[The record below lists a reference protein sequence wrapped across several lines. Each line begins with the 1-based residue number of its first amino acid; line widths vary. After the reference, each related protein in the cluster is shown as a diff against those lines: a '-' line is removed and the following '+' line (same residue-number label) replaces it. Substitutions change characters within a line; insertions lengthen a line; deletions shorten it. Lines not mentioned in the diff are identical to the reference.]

1 MNAAGFRAGT
11 LAACLVLGFLVR
23 AAAWGSFDTILPLER
38 LYVDEEIYSSGSM
51 FGEDGAFDRPP
62 GQFLLCR
69 LLLHQGVGAARCAMS
84 FISLIPAL
92 ALAFSARGRW
102 GAAAALALSMEPSLV
117 LAGLQLLPEAPAA
130 AFVSLA
136 LALFARG
143 GAAGPG
149 LLTGIA
155 SLFRPEMLLAALL
168 IPFSRCGRRRTA
180 FFAGSALAPVL
191 PLIAVNL
198 FSGSGPVL
206 AANGAENLWLGS
218 SLDLLRIPP
227 GMEFEQL
234 MAVSPA
240 GGDTFLSR
248 WASAVTADPAGAAV
262 FAARKLF
269 ASLELPGPG
278 RNVDSRGIY
287 SGTGLVWLLPLTGG
301 ALCLGISRAMKGRRP
316 AGLAEAGIASLL
328 LSAAIFFPAERYRA
342 AFMPF
347 LFFLA
352 ASRPPDRTDAI
363 PSAGVAVLVLLCS
376 VFPLDSTRPGLNY
389 LIRAGKEL
397 DDGFYGEAMADLRR
411 ASLAGFEGADLHNLR
426 AVAMAAGGD
435 SEGSLNEFEAAIEAA
450 PSAPTLWRN
459 YAVALYSTGRT
470 GEACQAASRAV
481 SLRPSLRSD
490 LAPLLR

>member
-1 MNAAGFRAGT
+1 VKEAGFRRWT
-11 LAACLVLGFLVR
+11 LAACLFLGFLAR
-23 AAAWGSFDTILPLER
+23 AAAWGALDAILPLER

-69 LLLHQGVGAARCAMS
+69 VLLAPGVEAARYAMS

-92 ALAFSARGRW
+92 SLAFSARGRW
-102 GAAAALALSMEPSLV
+102 GAAAALALSVEPSLV

-130 AFVSLA
+130 AFISMA
-136 LALFARG
+136 LARFARG
-143 GAAGPG
+143 GTAGPG
-149 LLTGIA
+149 FLTGIA
-155 SLFRPEMLLAALL
+155 SLFRPEILLAAVLL
-168 IPFSRCGRRRTA
+168 PFSRCGGRRTA

-191 PLIAVNL
+191 PLIAVNM

-234 MAVSPA
+234 MAVGPA
-240 GGDTFLSR
+240 RGDAFLCR
-248 WASAVTADPAGAAV
+248 WASAVIADPAGTAV

-278 RNVDSRGIY
+278 RNVDSRDIY
-287 SGTGLVWLLPLTGG
+287 TRTGLAWLLPLTGG
-301 ALCLGISRAMKGRRP
+301 ALCLGISRVMKGIGS

-342 AFMPF
+342 AQMPF

-352 ASRPPDRTDAI
+352 ASRPPDRKDAI
-363 PSAGVAVLVLLCS
+363 PSAGVAVAVILCS
-376 VFPLDSTRPGLNY
+376 VFPLNSTRPGLNY
-389 LIRAGKEL
+389 LIRAGKDL
-397 DDGFYGEAMADLRR
+397 DYGFYGEAMADLRS

-435 SEGSLNEFEAAIEAA
+435 SEGSVNEFEAALEAA
-450 PSAPTLWRN
+450 PTAPTLWRN

-470 GEACQAASRAV
+470 GEARQAASRAI